1 LAKVHPHENQRG
13 GNAVAEP
20 AESVLKRAMR
30 IDSEQLPQHLARGLK
45 SLYIVYGEEMLLALE
60 AADRIRAKA
69 LEQGFDERRVL
80 VAETGFDWGELAM
93 VSNSMSLFAPKRL
106 LDLRIPSGKP
116 GKDGSEALQQLAG
129 SLPEDTV
136 TLLTLPGVDR
146 QSQKAKWFE
155 ALDGAGVLVQ
165 AAAIKRDRLGAWL
178 AGRLALQSQQADAQT
193 IEFLVDRV
201 EGNLMAAHQEV
212 QKLALLFPAGPLP
225 FDEVKNAVV
234 DVARFNVFEIGA
246 TVLKADRVHFVR
258 MLDGLRAEGAA
269 APLVLWAIA
278 EEARGMARVKA
289 AMAGGTPVAQALR
302 DARVW
307 GPRQDLMPAAL
318 RRLTQAQLIAA
329 LRHAAGIDRM
339 IKGLGNGDVWDGL
352 LQLGLEL
359 MAPAQQGRDPANRGK
374 IGASIR
380 G

>member
-1 LAKVHPHENQRG
+1 
-13 GNAVAEP
+13 
-20 AESVLKRAMR
+20 MR
-30 IDSEQLPQHLARGLK
+30 IDSEQLAQHLSRGLK
-45 SLYIVYGEEMLLALE
+45 SLYVVYGEELLFALE

-80 VAETGFDWGELAM
+80 IAESGFDWGELAM

-106 LDLRIPSGKP
+106 LELRIPSGKP

-129 SLPEDTV
+129 SLPQDTV
-136 TLLTLPGVDR
+136 TLITLPGVDR
-146 QSQKAKWFE
+146 QSQKTKWFE
-155 ALDGAGVLVQ
+155 ALDSAGVAVQ
-165 AAAIKRDRLGAWL
+165 AAAIKRDRLGQWL
-178 AGRLALQSQQADAQT
+178 AVRLALQDQQADSQT
-193 IEFLVDRV
+193 IEFLIDRV

-212 QKLALLFPAGPLP
+212 QKLALLFPAGSLP
-225 FDEVKNAVV
+225 FDDVKNAVV

-246 TVLKADRVHFVR
+246 TLLKSDRVHFVR
-258 MLDGLRAEGAA
+258 MLDGLKAEGAA

-278 EEARGMARVKA
+278 EEARAMARVRA
-289 AMAGGTPVAQALR
+289 AMAGGHPLAQALR

-318 RRLTQAQLIAA
+318 RHLTQAQLVAA
-329 LRHAAGIDRM
+329 LRRAAEIDRM
-339 IKGLGNGDVWDGL
+339 IKGLASGDVWDAL

-359 MAPAQQGRDPANRGK
+359 MSPAQQGRETANRGK

>member
-1 LAKVHPHENQRG
+1 
-13 GNAVAEP
+13 
-20 AESVLKRAMR
+20 MR
-30 IDSEQLPQHLARGLK
+30 IDSEQLPQHLSRGLK
-45 SLYIVYGEEMLLALE
+45 NLYFVHGEELLLALE

-80 VAETGFDWGELAM
+80 IAESGFDWVELAM
-93 VSNSMSLFAPKRL
+93 VSNSLSLFAPKRL

-116 GKDGSEALQQLAG
+116 GKDGSEALQELAG
-129 SLPEDTV
+129 SLPDDTV
-136 TLLTLPGVDR
+136 TLITLPAVDR
-146 QSQKAKWFE
+146 QSQTSKWFT
-155 ALDGAGVLVQ
+155 ALDGAGVAVQ
-165 AAAIKRDRLGAWL
+165 AAAIKRDRLGPWL
-178 AGRLALQSQQADAQT
+178 TGRLAQQNQQADQQT
-193 IEFLVDRV
+193 IEFLIDRV

-234 DVARFNVFEIGA
+234 DVARFNVFDIGA
-246 TVLKADRVHFVR
+246 TLLKSDRVHFVR

-269 APLVLWAIA
+269 APLMLWAIA

-289 AMAGGTPVAQALR
+289 AMSDGRPLAQALR

-318 RRLTQAQLIAA
+318 RRLTHGKLVAA
-329 LRHAAGIDRM
+329 LRHAAEIDRM
-339 IKGLGNGDVWDGL
+339 IKGLGNGDVWDAL
-352 LQLGLEL
+352 MQLGLEL
-359 MAPAQQGRDPANRGK
+359 MTPAPQGRETANRGK

>member
-1 LAKVHPHENQRG
+1 
-13 GNAVAEP
+13 
-20 AESVLKRAMR
+20 MR
-30 IDSEQLPQHLARGLK
+30 IDSEQLAQNLSRGLK
-45 SLYIVYGEEMLLALE
+45 SLYVVYGDELLLALE

-80 VAETGFDWGELAM
+80 IAESGFDWGELAM

-106 LDLRIPSGKP
+106 LELRIPSGKP

-129 SLPEDTV
+129 SLPQDAV
-136 TLLTLPGVDR
+136 TLITLPGVDR
-146 QSQKAKWFE
+146 QSQKTKWFE
-155 ALDGAGVLVQ
+155 ALDGVGVAVQ
-165 AAAIKRDRLGAWL
+165 AAAIKRDRLGQWL
-178 AGRLALQSQQADAQT
+178 AVRLSLQDQQADSQT
-193 IEFLVDRV
+193 IEFLIDRV

-212 QKLALLFPAGPLP
+212 QKLALLFPAGSLP
-225 FDEVKNAVV
+225 FDDVKNAVV

-246 TVLKADRVHFVR
+246 TLLKSDRVHFVR
-258 MLDGLRAEGAA
+258 MIDGLRAEGAA
-269 APLVLWAIA
+269 APLVLWAIT
-278 EEARGMARVKA
+278 EEARAMARVGA
-289 AMAGGTPVAQALR
+289 AMADGHPLAQALR

-318 RRLTQAQLIAA
+318 RRRTQAQLVAA
-329 LRHAAGIDRM
+329 LRRAAEIDRM
-339 IKGLGNGDVWDGL
+339 IKGLASGDVWDAL

-359 MAPAQQGRDPANRGK
+359 MRPAQQGRETANRGK